1 MSQPEQTIS
10 ESSMATAK
18 TSNSNPTYDNKKT
31 STNFLYNTGNTKFEG
46 LIDTL
51 ETIMYDFV
59 GIRQSELYVQTTK

>member
-1 MSQPEQTIS
+1 VRVAWPQPRQATVTQLMTI
-10 ESSMATAK
+10 K
-18 TSNSNPTYDNKKT
+18 NIYH
-31 STNFLYNTGNTKFEG
+31 FFYNTGNTKFEG